1 MSFQARFRSNP
12 SSILRAVGSV
22 EFHSSRGTK
31 PSPSPLRSS
40 PEIFPIRRRLQVRFL
55 SFFEKTERRLKKS
68 TPEMGSPR
76 RDLRSGAHL
85 RRITA
90 AGQRRSTPVKPG
102 QRRSTPV
109 NTGRRIFEDR
119 LSGLF
124 STFWTC
130 LQPRICEM
138 ESRRLRM
145 AIKKFNCSKSK
156 SVLNVQQ
163 EAFYSPNVVKRSR

>member
-90 AGQRRSTPVKPG
+90 AGQRRSNLVNAGQTWSTPVNAG

-109 NTGRRIFEDR
+109 DEFLKIAFPAYFRR
-119 LSGLF
+119 SGH
-124 STFWTC
+124 
-130 LQPRICEM
+130 
-138 ESRRLRM
+138 
-145 AIKKFNCSKSK
+145 
-156 SVLNVQQ
+156 V
-163 EAFYSPNVVKRSR
+163 YSLGFARWNLEG